1 MNNMDIW
8 KYASAE
14 QYKDM
19 LLSFALLSGPDW
31 PPKRIMACLY
41 ALSNHPEAHYH
52 ALSVPKKSGGVRRL
66 LAPDPLMKQVQR
78 NLLHHVLEG
87 FSPSE
92 AAMAYRRG
100 VSAKDHA
107 ARHCGQ
113 RVVLTLD
120 IQDFF
125 DSITFP
131 QVLARCFPII
141 YFPRPV
147 GVLLASLC
155 CAYERLP
162 QGAPTS
168 PAVSN
173 LVMKPFDEHMLA
185 WCGERNIT
193 YSRYCD
199 DMTFS
204 GDFKPASV
212 IGKTTGFLETMGM
225 ELNREKTVI
234 SSQAGRQTVTG
245 ITVNQVCQ
253 LPRDTRRKLRQEV
266 HRVLRYGTGETDP
279 VQSVRCLE
287 RLLGRV
293 SYLLQVRPDDAWFQ
307 ERRKELRK
315 LLKQERG

>member
-1 MNNMDIW
+1 MVGEIW
-8 KYASAE
+8 KYCTTE
-14 QYKDM
+14 DCKDM
-19 LLSFALLSGPDW
+19 LYSFALLPRERWGREESLS
-31 PPKRIMACLY
+31 CLY
-41 ALSNHPEAHYH
+41 TLSNHPEDHYRS
-52 ALSVPKKSGGVRRL
+52 LWIPKRRGGYRRL
-66 LAPDPLMKQVQR
+66 DVPDPLLMQVQK
-78 NLLHHVLEG
+78 NILHHILDG
-87 FSPSE
+87 FSVSE
-92 AAMAYRRG
+92 AASAYQKN
-100 VSAKDHA
+100 VSAAQA
-107 ARHCGQ
+107 AALHRGKKL
-113 RVVLTLD
+113 VLKLD
-120 IQDFF
+120 IRDFF
-125 DSITFP
+125 GSITFP
-131 QVLARCFPII
+131 LVLGRGFPAA
-141 YFPRPV
+141 YFPQEVRT
-147 GVLLASLC
+147 LLASLC
-155 CAYERLP
+155 CLHQHLP

-168 PAVSN
+168 PALSN
-173 LVMKPFDEHMLA
+173 LVMKPFDTHMLA
-185 WCGERNIT
+185 WCGERGISYT
-193 YSRYCD
+193 RYCD

-234 SSQAGRQTVTG
+234 SSQAERQTVTG

>member
-1 MNNMDIW
+1 MDGEIW
-8 KYASAE
+8 KYCTTE
-14 QYKDM
+14 DCKDM
-19 LLSFALLSGPDW
+19 LYSFQLLPQEMWGLEESLS
-31 PPKRIMACLY
+31 CLY
-41 ALSNHPEAHYH
+41 TLSNHPEDHYRS
-52 ALSVPKKSGGVRRL
+52 LWIPKRRGGYRRL
-66 LAPDPLMKQVQR
+66 DVPDPLLMQVQK
-78 NLLHHVLEG
+78 NILHHILDG
-87 FSPSE
+87 FSVSE
-92 AAMAYRRG
+92 AASAYQKN
-100 VSAKDHA
+100 VSAAQA
-107 ARHCGQ
+107 AALHRGKKL
-113 RVVLTLD
+113 VLKLD
-120 IQDFF
+120 IRDFF
-125 DSITFP
+125 GSITFP
-131 QVLARCFPII
+131 LVLGRGFPAA
-141 YFPRPV
+141 YFPQEVRT
-147 GVLLASLC
+147 LLTSLC
-155 CAYERLP
+155 CFHQHLP

-168 PAVSN
+168 PSLSN
-173 LVMKPFDEHMLA
+173 LVMKPFDAHMLA
-185 WCGERNIT
+185 WCGERGISYT
-193 YSRYCD
+193 RYCD

-234 SSQAGRQTVTG
+234 SSQAERQTVTG

>member
-1 MNNMDIW
+1 MVGEIW
-8 KYASAE
+8 KYCTTE
-14 QYKDM
+14 DCKDM
-19 LLSFALLSGPDW
+19 LYSFQLLPREMWGLEESLS
-31 PPKRIMACLY
+31 CLY
-41 ALSNHPEAHYH
+41 TLSNHPEDHYRS
-52 ALSVPKKSGGVRRL
+52 LWIPKRRGGYRRL
-66 LAPDPLMKQVQR
+66 DVPDPLLMQVQK
-78 NLLHHVLEG
+78 NILHHILDG
-87 FSPSE
+87 FSASE
-92 AAMAYRRG
+92 AASAYQKN
-100 VSAKDHA
+100 VSAAQA
-107 ARHCGQ
+107 AALHRGKKL
-113 RVVLTLD
+113 VLKLD
-120 IQDFF
+120 IRDFF
-125 DSITFP
+125 GSITFP
-131 QVLARCFPII
+131 LVLGRGFPAA
-141 YFPRPV
+141 YFPQEVRT
-147 GVLLASLC
+147 LLTSLC
-155 CAYERLP
+155 CFHQHLP

-168 PAVSN
+168 PSLSN
-173 LVMKPFDEHMLA
+173 LVMKPFDAHMLA
-185 WCGERNIT
+185 WCGERGISYT
-193 YSRYCD
+193 RYCD

-234 SSQAGRQTVTG
+234 SSQAERQTVTG

>member
-1 MNNMDIW
+1 MDGEIW
-8 KYASAE
+8 KYCTTE
-14 QYKDM
+14 DCKDM
-19 LLSFALLSGPDW
+19 LYSFQLLPWEMWGLEESLS
-31 PPKRIMACLY
+31 CLY
-41 ALSNHPEAHYH
+41 TLSNHPEDHYRS
-52 ALSVPKKSGGVRRL
+52 LWIPKRRGGYRRL
-66 LAPDPLMKQVQR
+66 DVPDPLLMQVQK
-78 NLLHHVLEG
+78 NILHHILDG
-87 FSPSE
+87 FSVSE
-92 AAMAYRRG
+92 AASAYQKN
-100 VSAKDHA
+100 VSAAQA
-107 ARHCGQ
+107 AALHRGKKL
-113 RVVLTLD
+113 VLKLD
-120 IQDFF
+120 IRDFF
-125 DSITFP
+125 GSITFP
-131 QVLARCFPII
+131 LVLGRGFPAA
-141 YFPRPV
+141 YFPQEVRT
-147 GVLLASLC
+147 LLASLC
-155 CAYERLP
+155 CLHQHLP

-168 PAVSN
+168 PALSN
-173 LVMKPFDEHMLA
+173 LVMKPFDTHMLA
-185 WCGERNIT
+185 WCGERGISYT
-193 YSRYCD
+193 RYCD

-234 SSQAGRQTVTG
+234 SSQAERQTVTG

>member
-1 MNNMDIW
+1 MDGEIW
-8 KYASAE
+8 KYCTTE
-14 QYKDM
+14 DCKDM
-19 LLSFALLSGPDW
+19 LYSFQLLPREMWGLEESLS
-31 PPKRIMACLY
+31 CLY
-41 ALSNHPEAHYH
+41 TLSNHPEDHYRS
-52 ALSVPKKSGGVRRL
+52 LWIPKRRGGYRRL
-66 LAPDPLMKQVQR
+66 DVPDPLLMQVQK
-78 NLLHHVLEG
+78 NILHHILDG
-87 FSPSE
+87 FSASE
-92 AAMAYRRG
+92 AASAYQKN
-100 VSAKDHA
+100 VSAAQA
-107 ARHCGQ
+107 AALHRWKKL
-113 RVVLTLD
+113 VLKLD
-120 IQDFF
+120 IRDFF
-125 DSITFP
+125 GSITFP
-131 QVLARCFPII
+131 LVLGRGFPAA
-141 YFPRPV
+141 YFPQEVRT
-147 GVLLASLC
+147 LLTSLC
-155 CAYERLP
+155 CFHQHLP

-168 PAVSN
+168 PSLSN
-173 LVMKPFDEHMLA
+173 LVMKPFDAHMLA
-185 WCGERNIT
+185 WCGERGISYT
-193 YSRYCD
+193 RYCD

-234 SSQAGRQTVTG
+234 SSQAERQTVTG

>member
-1 MNNMDIW
+1 MDGEIW
-8 KYASAE
+8 KYCTTE
-14 QYKDM
+14 DCKDM
-19 LLSFALLSGPDW
+19 LYSFQLLPREMWGLEESLS
-31 PPKRIMACLY
+31 CLY
-41 ALSNHPEAHYH
+41 TLSNHPEDHYRS
-52 ALSVPKKSGGVRRL
+52 LWIPKRRGGYRRL
-66 LAPDPLMKQVQR
+66 DVPDPLLMQVQK
-78 NLLHHVLEG
+78 NILHHILDG
-87 FSPSE
+87 FSVSE
-92 AAMAYRRG
+92 AASAYQKN
-100 VSAKDHA
+100 VSAVQA
-107 ARHCGQ
+107 AALHRGKKL
-113 RVVLTLD
+113 VLKLD
-120 IQDFF
+120 IRDFF
-125 DSITFP
+125 GSITFP
-131 QVLARCFPII
+131 LVLGRGFPAA
-141 YFPRPV
+141 YFPQEVRT
-147 GVLLASLC
+147 LLTSLC
-155 CAYERLP
+155 CFHQHLP

-168 PAVSN
+168 PSLSN
-173 LVMKPFDEHMLA
+173 LVMKPFDAHMLA
-185 WCGERNIT
+185 WCGERGISYT
-193 YSRYCD
+193 RYCD

>member
-1 MNNMDIW
+1 MDGEIW
-8 KYASAE
+8 KYCTTE
-14 QYKDM
+14 DCKDM
-19 LLSFALLSGPDW
+19 LYSFQLLPREMWGLEESLS
-31 PPKRIMACLY
+31 CLY
-41 ALSNHPEAHYH
+41 TLSNHPEDHYRS
-52 ALSVPKKSGGVRRL
+52 LWIPKRRGGYRRL
-66 LAPDPLMKQVQR
+66 DVPDPLLMQVQK
-78 NLLHHVLEG
+78 NILHHILDG
-87 FSPSE
+87 FSVSE
-92 AAMAYRRG
+92 AASAYQKN
-100 VSAKDHA
+100 VSAAQA
-107 ARHCGQ
+107 AALHRGKKL
-113 RVVLTLD
+113 VLKLD
-120 IQDFF
+120 IRDFF
-125 DSITFP
+125 GSITFP
-131 QVLARCFPII
+131 LVLGRGFPAA
-141 YFPRPV
+141 YFPQEVRT
-147 GVLLASLC
+147 LLTSLC
-155 CAYERLP
+155 CFHQHLP

-168 PAVSN
+168 PSLSN
-173 LVMKPFDEHMLA
+173 LVMKPFDAHMLA
-185 WCGERNIT
+185 WCGERGISYT
-193 YSRYCD
+193 RYCD

-234 SSQAGRQTVTG
+234 SSQAERQTVTG

>member
-1 MNNMDIW
+1 MDGEIW
-8 KYASAE
+8 KYCTTE
-14 QYKDM
+14 DCKDM
-19 LLSFALLSGPDW
+19 LYSFQLLPREMWGLEESLS
-31 PPKRIMACLY
+31 CLY
-41 ALSNHPEAHYH
+41 TLSNHPEDHYRS
-52 ALSVPKKSGGVRRL
+52 LWIPKRRGGYRRL
-66 LAPDPLMKQVQR
+66 YVPDPLLMQVQK
-78 NLLHHVLEG
+78 NILHHILDG
-87 FSPSE
+87 FSVSE
-92 AAMAYRRG
+92 AASAYQKN
-100 VSAKDHA
+100 VSAAQA
-107 ARHCGQ
+107 AALHRGKKL
-113 RVVLTLD
+113 VLKLD
-120 IQDFF
+120 IRDFF
-125 DSITFP
+125 GSITFP
-131 QVLARCFPII
+131 LVLGRGFPAA
-141 YFPRPV
+141 YFPQEVRT
-147 GVLLASLC
+147 LLTSLC
-155 CAYERLP
+155 CFHQHLP

-168 PAVSN
+168 PSLSN
-173 LVMKPFDEHMLA
+173 LVMKPFDAHMLA
-185 WCGERNIT
+185 WCGERGISYT
-193 YSRYCD
+193 RYCD

-234 SSQAGRQTVTG
+234 SSQAERQTVTG

>member
-1 MNNMDIW
+1 MVGEIW
-8 KYASAE
+8 KYCTTE
-14 QYKDM
+14 DCKDM
-19 LLSFALLSGPDW
+19 LYSFQLLPWEMWGLEESLS
-31 PPKRIMACLY
+31 CLY
-41 ALSNHPEAHYH
+41 TLSNHPEDHYRS
-52 ALSVPKKSGGVRRL
+52 LWIPKRRGGYRRL
-66 LAPDPLMKQVQR
+66 DVPDPLLMQVQK
-78 NLLHHVLEG
+78 NILHHILDG
-87 FSPSE
+87 FSVSE
-92 AAMAYRRG
+92 AASAYQKN
-100 VSAKDHA
+100 VSAAQA
-107 ARHCGQ
+107 AALHRGKKL
-113 RVVLTLD
+113 VLKLD
-120 IQDFF
+120 IRDFF
-125 DSITFP
+125 GSITFP
-131 QVLARCFPII
+131 LVLGRGFPAA
-141 YFPRPV
+141 YFPQEVRT
-147 GVLLASLC
+147 LLASLC
-155 CAYERLP
+155 CLHQHLP

-168 PAVSN
+168 PALSN
-173 LVMKPFDEHMLA
+173 LVMKPFDTHMLA
-185 WCGERNIT
+185 WCGERGISYT
-193 YSRYCD
+193 RYCD

-234 SSQAGRQTVTG
+234 SSQAERQTVTG

>member
-1 MNNMDIW
+1 MDGEIW
-8 KYASAE
+8 KYCTTE
-14 QYKDM
+14 DCKDM
-19 LLSFALLSGPDW
+19 LYSFQLLPWEMWGLEESLS
-31 PPKRIMACLY
+31 CLY
-41 ALSNHPEAHYH
+41 ILSNHPEDHYRS
-52 ALSVPKKSGGVRRL
+52 LWIPKRRGGYRRL
-66 LAPDPLMKQVQR
+66 DVPDPLLMQVQK
-78 NLLHHVLEG
+78 NILHHILDG
-87 FSPSE
+87 FSVSE
-92 AAMAYRRG
+92 AASAYQKN
-100 VSAKDHA
+100 VSAAQA
-107 ARHCGQ
+107 AALHRGKKL
-113 RVVLTLD
+113 VLKLD
-120 IQDFF
+120 IRDFF
-125 DSITFP
+125 GSITFP
-131 QVLARCFPII
+131 LVLGRGFPAA
-141 YFPRPV
+141 YFPQEVRT
-147 GVLLASLC
+147 LLTSLC
-155 CAYERLP
+155 CFHQHLP

-168 PAVSN
+168 PSLSN
-173 LVMKPFDEHMLA
+173 LVMKPFDAHMLA
-185 WCGERNIT
+185 WCGERGISYT
-193 YSRYCD
+193 RYCD

-234 SSQAGRQTVTG
+234 SSQAERQTVTG

>member
-1 MNNMDIW
+1 MVGEIW
-8 KYASAE
+8 KYCTTE
-14 QYKDM
+14 DCKDM
-19 LLSFALLSGPDW
+19 LYSFQLLPREMWGLEESLS
-31 PPKRIMACLY
+31 CLY
-41 ALSNHPEAHYH
+41 TLSNHPEDHYRS
-52 ALSVPKKSGGVRRL
+52 LWIPKRRGGYRRL
-66 LAPDPLMKQVQR
+66 DVPDPLLMQVQK
-78 NLLHHVLEG
+78 NILHHILDG
-87 FSPSE
+87 FSVSE
-92 AAMAYRRG
+92 AASAYQKN
-100 VSAKDHA
+100 VSAAQA
-107 ARHCGQ
+107 AALHRGKKL
-113 RVVLTLD
+113 VLKLD
-120 IQDFF
+120 IRDFF
-125 DSITFP
+125 GSITFP
-131 QVLARCFPII
+131 LVLGRGFPAA
-141 YFPRPV
+141 YFPQEVRT
-147 GVLLASLC
+147 LLTSLC
-155 CAYERLP
+155 CFHQHLP

-168 PAVSN
+168 PSLSN
-173 LVMKPFDEHMLA
+173 LVMKPFDAHMLA
-185 WCGERNIT
+185 WCGERGICYT
-193 YSRYCD
+193 RYCD

-279 VQSVRCLE
+279 AQSVRCLE

-307 ERRKELRK
+307 ERREELRK

>member
-1 MNNMDIW
+1 MDGEIW
-8 KYASAE
+8 KYCTTE
-14 QYKDM
+14 DCKDM
-19 LLSFALLSGPDW
+19 LYSFQLLPREMWGLEESLS
-31 PPKRIMACLY
+31 CLY
-41 ALSNHPEAHYH
+41 TLSNHPEDHYRS
-52 ALSVPKKSGGVRRL
+52 LWIPKRRGGYRRL
-66 LAPDPLMKQVQR
+66 DVPDPLLMQVQK
-78 NLLHHVLEG
+78 NILHHILDG
-87 FSPSE
+87 FSASE
-92 AAMAYRRG
+92 AASAYQKN
-100 VSAKDHA
+100 VSAAQA
-107 ARHCGQ
+107 AALHRGKKL
-113 RVVLTLD
+113 VLKLD
-120 IQDFF
+120 IRDFF
-125 DSITFP
+125 GSITFP
-131 QVLARCFPII
+131 LVLGRGFPAA
-141 YFPRPV
+141 YFPQEVRT
-147 GVLLASLC
+147 LLTSLC
-155 CAYERLP
+155 CFHQHLP

-168 PAVSN
+168 PSLSN
-173 LVMKPFDEHMLA
+173 LVMKPFDAHMLA
-185 WCGERNIT
+185 WCGERGISYT
-193 YSRYCD
+193 RYCD

-234 SSQAGRQTVTG
+234 SSQAERQTVTG

>member
-1 MNNMDIW
+1 MVGEIW
-8 KYASAE
+8 KYCTTE
-14 QYKDM
+14 DCKDM
-19 LLSFALLSGPDW
+19 LYSFHLLPREMWGREESLS
-31 PPKRIMACLY
+31 CLY
-41 ALSNHPEAHYH
+41 ALSNHPEDHYRS
-52 ALSVPKKSGGVRRL
+52 LWIPKRRGGYRRL
-66 LAPDPLMKQVQR
+66 DVPDPLLMQVQK
-78 NLLHHVLEG
+78 NILHHILDG
-87 FSPSE
+87 FSVSE
-92 AAMAYRRG
+92 AASAYQKN
-100 VSAKDHA
+100 VSAAQA
-107 ARHCGQ
+107 AALHRGKKL
-113 RVVLTLD
+113 VLKLD
-120 IQDFF
+120 IRDFF
-125 DSITFP
+125 GSITFP
-131 QVLARCFPII
+131 LVLGRGFPAA
-141 YFPRPV
+141 YFPQEVRT
-147 GVLLASLC
+147 LLASLC
-155 CAYERLP
+155 CFHQHLP

-168 PAVSN
+168 PSLSN
-173 LVMKPFDEHMLA
+173 LVMKPFDAHMLA
-185 WCGERNIT
+185 WCGERGISYT
-193 YSRYCD
+193 RYCD

-234 SSQAGRQTVTG
+234 SSQAERQTVTG